1 MLQRPHSRRTS
12 PRSSALAVLLV
23 LTAVVGACFSE
34 AGSPAAPEGAACDIP
49 VESPV
54 FGGTEQVLVAIRDF
68 AFNQPTVTVSPGT
81 TVTWVNCDEI
91 AHTSTS
97 DEGGTWDSGLL
108 ELGETFSHTFTD
120 PGEFPYRC
128 TPHPSMQAVVIVA
141 ES

>member
-1 MLQRPHSRRTS
+1 MLQRPRSRRTS
-12 PRSSALAVLLV
+12 RPSSVLAVLLV
-23 LTAVVGACFSE
+23 VTAVLGACFSE
-34 AGSPAAPEGAACDIP
+34 AGSPSAPEGAACDIP

-81 TVTWVNCDEI
+81 TVTWINCDEI

-108 ELGETFSHTFTD
+108 ELGETFSHTFAD
-120 PGEFPYRC
+120 PGEFPYHC
-128 TPHPSMQAVVIVA
+128 TPHPSMKGRVIV
-141 ES
+141 EGS